1 MKITASTKEKL
12 KHVSYVVEDV
22 PNFGT
27 AIYTDVYN
35 ENDRIVDSF
44 IRTEDGYAIEA
55 PALFE
60 TIQDFVCSNSVEV
73 SS

>member
-1 MKITASTKEKL
+1 MKITAHTTEKF

-60 TIQDFVCSNSVEV
+60 TIQEFVGTYTPEL
-73 SS
+73 

>member
-1 MKITASTKEKL
+1 MNITAHTVEKF
-12 KHVSYVVEDV
+12 KHVSYRVEDV
-22 PNFGT
+22 PDFGT

-60 TIQDFVCSNSVEV
+60 TIQEFVGTYTPEL
-73 SS
+73 